1 MPLKATKCLTLKVN
15 NNILLSGDKMI
26 VDAIIEIPMGTK
38 NKYEV
43 EKETGKIRLNR
54 VLYSSVSYPAEYGF
68 IENTIAGD
76 KDPLDILVLSSTP
89 TFPGCIVR
97 GRVLGY
103 LGILDRGEHDEK
115 IIAVAHDDPRFD
127 HLNSIDDLP
136 SHTKDEISEF
146 FKNRCIPCDSR
157 VSPPKAV

>member
-1 MPLKATKCLTLKVN
+1 
-15 NNILLSGDKMI
+15 MI

-43 EKETGKIRLNR
+43 EKGTGKIRLNR

-68 IENTIAGD
+68 IEDTIAGD

-97 GRVLGY
+97 ARVLGY
-103 LGILDRGEHDEK
+103 LKILDRGQDDEK

-127 HLNSIDDLP
+127 HLNSLDDLP
-136 SHTKDEISEF
+136 IHTKEEISEF
-146 FKNRCIPCDSR
+146 FKTYKYLQNIKVEIKDWY
-157 VSPPKAV
+157 PKEEAIKLIEKCREDFKNLNN